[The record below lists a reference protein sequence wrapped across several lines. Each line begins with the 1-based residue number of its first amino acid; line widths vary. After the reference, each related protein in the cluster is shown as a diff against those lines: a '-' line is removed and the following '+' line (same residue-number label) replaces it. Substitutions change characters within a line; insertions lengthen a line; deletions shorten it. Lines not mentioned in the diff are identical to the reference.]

1 MSLSGLLARFEK
13 ANGAGAPPEAPLT
26 ISSGGACQSYN
37 VIGLVIGFASQ
48 TEGCGGGA
56 PIESTYY
63 LALKR
68 LSEAARAKG
77 ASGLLFVNFQN
88 RVAVAKNCGSYQQ
101 AFEVF
106 AYGTAVNFDPP
117 PAGKVSDA
125 LFNEII

>member
-1 MSLSGLLARFEK
+1 MSLSGLFARFEK
-13 ANGAGAPPEAPLT
+13 ANEGVPAETPLA
-26 ISSGGACQSYN
+26 ISSGGICRPYS

-56 PIESTYY
+56 PVERTYY

-106 AYGTAVNFDPP
+106 AYGTAVNFDALPD
-117 PAGKVSDA
+117 GKVSDA
-125 LFNEII
+125 LFNDIV